1 MDFFGSQDN
10 RKKQSLLLLV
20 CFVAAMLAMAA
31 VIHVVAVF
39 INVPLSG
46 KLDFGNP
53 PGPAKAFIVLIW
65 LTCLA
70 GGFFRI
76 LDVKAGGAALAQR
89 FGATE
94 VQPKSRF
101 REETE
106 LLNIVDEIGVASAT
120 TPPPVFILHREDSIN
135 AFVVGGFK
143 GREALV
149 VSQGALEKLDRDQLS
164 AVIAHEYGHI
174 TQGDIPVNMRL
185 LVALSSLNAI
195 DEVGK
200 LLMVRSREGELFAQP
215 GVVVGIVLRALGSIG
230 VFFGH
235 VIRSAFSRQR
245 EFLADACA
253 VQFTRNPESVA
264 SALTDIRN
272 DVTDAAIHGVHA
284 EEITHLCFQA
294 GDVTRWYKQFFAT
307 HPPVQKRIDAIDPH
321 YAAKARAKKRRS
333 DHSDKPKVKQGGSA
347 ASNVT
352 NINVGNGTTALQFAQ
367 APEVSNS
374 SLAQTLSPTGGIGV
388 LSDKAA
394 MMISDP
400 SSCLA
405 VLHAIFVSDDRS
417 NSKAYYEAIAFAY
430 NKVFAHSV
438 KDIAESIP
446 KALATEQLAIIEH
459 ATAQLR
465 HSIKLENR
473 QRLLKSLEKL
483 LVVEGEFTLMNYATL
498 QLVRRKLDAEFPV
511 LETKV
516 GITTDT
522 NAGSN
527 AEEQVDNAP
536 AQGMKVKTF
545 DKMGEEFA
553 LLLSLM
559 VESSGNSGERIDEQY
574 KIALACYTKHHH
586 PRRLSNEPGIVKE
599 LEAAFQTLYVQPKA
613 IRESFVQHCLD
624 IAQADH
630 HIAKEEHALLNL
642 FAASL
647 NCELQIP
654 VKRAA

>member
-1 MDFFGSQDN
+1 MDFFGSQDS
-10 RKKQSLLLLV
+10 RKKQSLLLLA
-20 CFVAAMLAMAA
+20 CFTAAMLAMAL
-31 VIHVVAVF
+31 VIHVVAVLVN
-39 INVPLSG
+39 IPISG
-46 KLDFGNP
+46 KVDFSNP

-76 LDVKAGGAALAQR
+76 LDVKAGGAALAKR
-89 FGATE
+89 FGASE

-106 LLNIVDEIGVASAT
+106 LLNIVDEIGLASGT

-135 AFVVGGFK
+135 ALVVGGFK
-143 GREALV
+143 GNEALV
-149 VSQGALEKLDRDQLS
+149 ISQGALEKLDRDQLS
-164 AVIAHEYGHI
+164 AVVAHEYGHI

-215 GVVVGIVLRALGSIG
+215 GVVVGVVLRALGSIG

-235 VIRSAFSRQR
+235 IIRSAFSRQR

-253 VQFTRNPESVA
+253 VQFTRNPESMA
-264 SALTDIRN
+264 SALTEIRN

-284 EEITHLCFQA
+284 EEITHLCFQS
-294 GDVTRWYKQFFAT
+294 GDATRWYKQFFAT

-321 YAAKARAKKRRS
+321 YAAKARAKKRRTN
-333 DHSDKPKVKQGGSA
+333 HAEKPKVKQGGSV
-347 ASNVT
+347 ASNAETV
-352 NINVGNGTTALQFAQ
+352 NVGNGTTALQFAQ
-367 APEVSNS
+367 APSVATEST
-374 SLAQTLSPTGGIGV
+374 LAFAQTSESSINIGV

-405 VLHAIFVSDDRS
+405 VLHAIFVSEERK

-446 KALATEQLAIIEH
+446 KALATEQLALIEH

-465 HSIKLENR
+465 NSIKLENR

-511 LETKV
+511 LEQKA
-516 GITTDT
+516 D
-522 NAGSN
+522 A
-527 AEEQVDNAP
+527 AM
-536 AQGMKVKTF
+536 AQAMKVKTF
-545 DKMGEEFA
+545 DKMGGEFA
-553 LLLSLM
+553 LLLSLI
-559 VESSGNSGERIDEQY
+559 VESSGNSDQRIDEQF
-574 KIALACYTKHHH
+574 KTALTCYTKEAY
-586 PRRLSNEPGIVKE
+586 PRRSGSEPGIVEE
-599 LEAAFQTLYVQPKA
+599 LEAAFQTLYVQPRA

-630 HIAKEEHALLNL
+630 HIANEEHALLNL

-654 VKRAA
+654 SKQAA